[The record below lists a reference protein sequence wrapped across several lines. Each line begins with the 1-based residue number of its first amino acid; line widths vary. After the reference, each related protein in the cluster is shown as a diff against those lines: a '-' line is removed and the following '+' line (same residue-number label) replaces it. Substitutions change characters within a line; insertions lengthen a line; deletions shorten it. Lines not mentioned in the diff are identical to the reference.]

1 MPVVKGSSSAS
12 QEDLAS
18 SSLPEGAGLM
28 TDEHGKQFVTV
39 PQANGQVYAY
49 PLEEYNKNPQAV
61 MTGQAQA
68 SGAPVQAEPITT
80 TPPPKRDLKVYK
92 PIRVDNWGIFV
103 LSRLQSFFTKKEYC
117 DLTLRFPARNAQI
130 KVHRLVVHSCTDFF
144 FKLEQRGGQAAA
156 IEMPPHMLPEH
167 VAPIIKFMYT
177 GQ

>member
-1 MPVVKGSSSAS
+1 MNDPSNPQSKATEIQSGTEAGSSSAS

-68 SGAPVQAEPITT
+68 SGAPVQAEPIT
-80 TPPPKRDLKVYK
+80 PPPKRD
-92 PIRVDNWGIFV
+92 
-103 LSRLQSFFTKKEYC
+103 
-117 DLTLRFPARNAQI
+117 
-130 KVHRLVVHSCTDFF
+130 
-144 FKLEQRGGQAAA
+144 
-156 IEMPPHMLPEH
+156 
-167 VAPIIKFMYT
+167 
-177 GQ
+177 